1 MLFPLN
7 SGPISKTCTGP
18 QKRTEEGVGF
28 GARKG
33 TWKIIGNLK
42 FASQLNPNSP
52 SWLETTDLSQ
62 FLKSPLFE
70 PPTSPAD
77 ADFGPH
83 NLDLRDWGDRTTN
96 RPETEARLHAT
107 GDHQATEVVPPE
119 AGSRAAGPAGPAGF
133 WVASRWRAGRRGER
147 WRWVLGGVFL
157 LGPAAADVGRS
168 LTWIRVGR
176 KVGRKNVSAPV
187 DTCFGT
193 CFLRKDGSREDLI
206 SGNKCTERVKTCQ

>member
-62 FLKSPLFE
+62 FPKSPLFE

-77 ADFGPH
+77 ADFGPR

-107 GDHQATEVVPPE
+107 GDHQATEVVPPRQGP
-119 AGSRAAGPAGPAGF
+119 APRVPRVPRGFGSRAGGERVA
-133 WVASRWRAGRRGER
+133 VASGGDGCWVVFFFWDPQQQMWGEASLGS
-147 WRWVLGGVFL
+147 VLDAK
-157 LGPAAADVGRS
+157 LG
-168 LTWIRVGR
+168 
-176 KVGRKNVSAPV
+176 
-187 DTCFGT
+187 
-193 CFLRKDGSREDLI
+193 E
-206 SGNKCTERVKTCQ
+206 KTCRHLSTHVLEHVF